1 MVEEISQRKML
12 AADDQRKFEKGTA
25 LDHWRWKFF
34 VSQVCL
40 TLYFAM
46 SSNGQ
51 THFKDLAVFVARFLK
66 CVWQFYD
73 IAN

>member
-1 MVEEISQRKML
+1 MFEEISHRKML
-12 AADDQRKFEKGTA
+12 AADDQRKFEKGPA
-25 LDHWRWKFF
+25 LDYWRRKFF

-51 THFKDLAVFVARFLK
+51 AHFKDLAVFVARFLK